1 MVLITEH
8 PNLTEPTLVG
18 YIDNR
23 PEQKV
28 RRLASVFP
36 ETPVYDLDVAYNV
49 MDKAGIKAASIIGL
63 DAGTPVRTKGQI
75 QSRMASLTKVA
86 HAYTYTETEL
96 FKYRKA
102 RDEAEQNQIVLNAVQ
117 EIGDLYEGVEDI
129 KEFMRAQMAYN
140 GRFKYEDPKT
150 ETRLE
155 FELDLPEGSIVERD
169 IYSNP
174 LEAIQA
180 EVDAFKDA
188 NRGQAPDFMVMNSKT
203 YAKLKRND
211 VVKREL
217 YGEDANRLVRNSD
230 LAELLTELEL
240 PQITIDDAET
250 IIEGINEDLVYKHLE
265 DDKIVFHKAIL
276 GNTFTGPAL
285 ENNFQTGTFIKNVVD
300 EDPHTEK
307 TIVGEVTFPVLKE
320 ITGVRIVNITPE
332 AVEETP

>member
-8 PNLTEPTLVG
+8 PNLSEPTLVG

-36 ETPVYDLDVAYNV
+36 EQPVFDLDVAYNV

-63 DAGTPVRTKGQI
+63 DAGTPIRTKGEV

-102 RDEAEQNQIVLNAVQ
+102 RDNAEQNQIVLNAVQ

-129 KEFMRAQMAYN
+129 KEYMRAQIAYN
-140 GRFKYEDPKT
+140 GKFKYEDPKT
-150 ETRLE
+150 ETKLE
-155 FELDLPEGSIVERD
+155 FDLDLPEGSIVERD

-203 YAKLKRND
+203 YAKLKRNS
-211 VVKREL
+211 VIKSEL
-217 YGEDANRLVRNSD
+217 YGDADRLVRNSD

-240 PQITIDDAET
+240 PQITIDDTET
-250 IIEGINEDLVYKHLE
+250 IIEGIDEDLVYKHLD
-265 DDKIVFHKAIL
+265 DDKIVFHKAVL

-320 ITGVRIVNITPE
+320 ITGVRIVTLTPE
-332 AVEETP
+332 AEEETP